1 MKTLRMALILWVAF
15 SWSNVMAQTQE
26 QGHKHE
32 HHEEMKEASPTNKGV
47 TMKDE
52 MKGKMNKKMKDMG
65 CCPKEDQKEPK
76 S

>member
-1 MKTLRMALILWVAF
+1 MKQIMMALILWGAF
-15 SWSNVMAQTQE
+15 SWSEAMAQTQE

-32 HHEEMKEASPTNKGV
+32 QHDEVKEAPPNKGV

-52 MKGKMNKKMKDMG
+52 MKEKMNEKMKDMK
-65 CCPKEDQKEPK
+65 CCPKDDQKEPK